1 MAIDALPLLYQSGYL
16 TIKIYEPMFQEYT
29 LGIPNKEV
37 RDGTA
42 KENSVY
48 FATKHFFSFVAE

>member
-1 MAIDALPLLYQSGYL
+1 MAKDALPLLYQCGYL

-48 FATKHFFSFVAE
+48 FATKHFFCRS